1 MHVYNRAAVRTCS
14 LKSNSL
20 GSAAN
25 VYESSWPGD
34 NHMWPTF
41 CQLSNFTTVT
51 KALVPWLGYP
61 YQQDAQNGVCND
73 ALMHLMENSGWNANA
88 LFSLWLR
95 SHRLLQVQA
104 MLVSQQ
110 SPEPPPHQ
118 FKHFLPNVAHHYAS
132 VIKFALNSESSFQ
145 PAQRPLS
152 GSRWQTLLTLYD
164 VTDVFK
170 RTWHAGHSA
179 SVVFQHLDS

>member
-34 NHMWPTF
+34 NHIWPTF

-51 KALVPWLGYP
+51 QALVPWLGYP
-61 YQQDAQNGVCND
+61 YQQGAQNGLRND
-73 ALMHLMENSGWNANA
+73 ALTHFMENSGRNANA

-95 SHRLLQVQA
+95 SHRSLQAQA
-104 MLVSQQ
+104 MLVSQR
-110 SPEPPPHQ
+110 SLKPHPHQ
-118 FKHFLPNVAHHYAS
+118 FKHFLPNVAHPDAS

-145 PAQRPLS
+145 AAHVQRPLL
-152 GSRWQTLLTLYD
+152 R
-164 VTDVFK
+164 
-170 RTWHAGHSA
+170 
-179 SVVFQHLDS
+179 